1 MVSYCDVNYTQR
13 TLATSNNIC
22 FIDFVDSDQKST
34 LSGMLSENV
43 KRRQLLPSPSVGD
56 AASALSVFRKN
67 VGKDLSTIAMPI
79 SMNEPLNLLQ
89 KACEELEYCQLLTRA
104 NQAET
109 SIDRLM
115 YVTCFAVSGYASSQ
129 YRTGRKV
136 RYLLDH
142 FISHQEHLINFSS
155 SLSTQ

>member
-1 MVSYCDVNYTQR
+1 MENSLFQNQSSPFLTDM
-13 TLATSNNIC
+13 A
-22 FIDFVDSDQKST
+22 DSDHKST

-43 KRRQLLPSPSVGD
+43 RRRHLLPSPSVGE

-79 SMNEPLNLLQ
+79 SMNEPINLLQ
-89 KACEELEYCQLLTRA
+89 KACEELQYSELLDKA
-104 NQAET
+104 NSLED

-115 YVTCFAVSGYASSQ
+115 YVTCFAISGYASTQ

-136 RYLLDH
+136 RKTILV
-142 FISHQEHLINFSS
+142 
-155 SLSTQ
+155 